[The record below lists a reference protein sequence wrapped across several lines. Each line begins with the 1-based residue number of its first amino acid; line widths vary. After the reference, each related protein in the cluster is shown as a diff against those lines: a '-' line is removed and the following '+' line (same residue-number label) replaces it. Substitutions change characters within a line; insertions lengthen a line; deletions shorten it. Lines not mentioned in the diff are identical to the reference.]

1 MLETFTLETLYSS
14 QIYIINSVD
23 NTKLSTVSVKHA
35 PPPQEKVLRLHSK
48 MDCPF
53 HPHPPTFKENQNL
66 TGGHTNSVIVV
77 TNWQLSQTWNSE

>member
-1 MLETFTLETLYSS
+1 MTP
-14 QIYIINSVD
+14 
-23 NTKLSTVSVKHA
+23 
-35 PPPQEKVLRLHSK
+35 PPPQEKVLRPHSK

-77 TNWQLSQTWNSE
+77 TNWQLSQTWTSE